1 MRACIGGDL
10 NYLKSLIEMYGLN
23 TKIRTVWE
31 LEQERLS
38 LAKFKEK
45 IEAELV
51 AGSGH
56 RNPEK

>member
-10 NYLKSLIEMYGLN
+10 DYLKSLIEMYGLN

-38 LAKFKEK
+38 LAKFEEK
-45 IEAELV
+45 IKAEPIIEP
-51 AGSGH
+51 GH
-56 RNPEK
+56 CGPGK

>member
-31 LEQERLS
+31 LEQERLW
-38 LAKFKEK
+38 LRKFEEK
-45 IEAELV
+45 IKTEPPAK
-51 AGSGH
+51 SGH
-56 RNPEK
+56 DGPKE